1 MAAAG
6 IYTATSAE
14 ARLLDQLRAMER
26 ERDQYRQ
33 QYNARTDENIRLSAE
48 LAKAKEELA
57 IALRRAERAV
67 AERDNAL
74 RLEAA

>member
-1 MAAAG
+1 MPAG

-14 ARLLDQLRAMER
+14 DRLLAQLRDMER
-26 ERDQYRQ
+26 ERDSYRQ

-74 RLEAA
+74 KLEAA